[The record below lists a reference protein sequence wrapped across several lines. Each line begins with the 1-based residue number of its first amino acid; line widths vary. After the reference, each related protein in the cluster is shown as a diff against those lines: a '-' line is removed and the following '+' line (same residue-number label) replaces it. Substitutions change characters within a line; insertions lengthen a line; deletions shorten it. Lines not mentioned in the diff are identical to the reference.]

1 MSDLWGPGT
10 AASPGLRADGPAPE
24 TAPETGQ
31 ATYVFAVCRPAAGDV
46 PAARG
51 HAEGGPL
58 RTLGLGRLAL
68 LVQSVPAD
76 AFSEDELR
84 RRLGDRAEL
93 ERCARDHHA
102 AVEAARASGPVIP
115 FPLATLY
122 RSDRRAVEALRA
134 GEPRFSALLDR
145 LTGHVEWAVK
155 VHLARPAA
163 DPEPAEATARPA
175 PTGEGSPG
183 PGSSRE
189 GAGRAYLS
197 RVSGRRRQA
206 DEERQAAFR
215 AAAQVDEAVR
225 RHATAAVRHRLH
237 SAELTGSNKAQV
249 LNAAYL
255 IAEEAYP
262 AFVRTVADLR
272 GTPALSGI
280 EIDVTGPWA
289 PYSFAE
295 LGDYAPGQ
303 PGAGATDPAERA
315 SASRSEGNAQ

>member
-1 MSDLWGPGT
+1 MSDLSGPGT
-10 AASPGLRADGPAPE
+10 TAAPRLRADGPA
-24 TAPETGQ
+24 AETGQ

-58 RTLGLGRLAL
+58 RTLLLGRLAL

-93 ERCARDHHA
+93 ERCAREHHA

-122 RSDRRAVEALRA
+122 RSDRRAIEALRA

-163 DPEPAEATARPA
+163 EPEAAEPTARPTSTRQGA
-175 PTGEGSPG
+175 SGQ
-183 PGSSRE
+183 

-197 RVSGRRRQA
+197 RVSGRQRQA

-215 AAAQVDEAVR
+215 AAEQVDEAVR

-255 IAEEAYP
+255 IGDEAYP
-262 AFVRTVADLR
+262 AFARTVADLR

-303 PGAGATDPAERA
+303 PGAGAKEPAERA
-315 SASRSEGNAQ
+315 GAPRSEGNAR

>member
-1 MSDLWGPGT
+1 MSGT
-10 AASPGLRADGPAPE
+10 SRPDTAVAPRRGADGFA
-24 TAPETGQ
+24 AETGE
-31 ATYVFAVCRPAAGDV
+31 ATYVFAMCRPAEGDV

-58 RTLGLGRLAL
+58 RTLRIGRLAL

-134 GEPRFSALLDR
+134 GEPRFSSLLDR

-155 VHLARPAA
+155 VHLARPAFT
-163 DPEPAEATARPA
+163 PESAGATARPTSTRQGA
-175 PTGEGSPG
+175 SGQ
-183 PGSSRE
+183 

-197 RVSGRRRQA
+197 RVSGRQRQA

-215 AAAQVDEAVR
+215 AAEQVDEAVR

-237 SAELTGSNKAQV
+237 SPELTGSNKAQV

-272 GTPALSGI
+272 GAPALSTI

-303 PGAGATDPAERA
+303 PGAGAPEPAER
-315 SASRSEGNAQ
+315 SSTPRSEGNAR

>member
-1 MSDLWGPGT
+1 MSGSDT
-10 AASPGLRADGPAPE
+10 APAPRLGADGPVA
-24 TAPETGQ
+24 ETGE
-31 ATYVFAVCRPAAGDV
+31 ATYVFAMCRPAEGDV
-46 PAARG
+46 LAARG

-58 RTLGLGRLAL
+58 RTLRLGRLAL

-122 RSDRRAVEALRA
+122 RSDHRALEALRA

-163 DPEPAEATARPA
+163 HPEPAEATARPA
-175 PTGEGSPG
+175 PGQ
-183 PGSSRE
+183 GSSRQGPPARGSAGQ

-197 RVSGRRRQA
+197 RVSGRQRQA
-206 DEERQAAFR
+206 DQERQAAFR
-215 AAAQVDEAVR
+215 AAEQVDEAVR

-237 SAELTGSNKAQV
+237 SAELTGSSKAQV

-262 AFVRTVADLR
+262 AFVRTVTELR
-272 GTPALSGI
+272 GTPALAGI

-295 LGDYAPGQ
+295 LGDCAPGQ
-303 PGAGATDPAERA
+303 PGAGDRDRAERA
-315 SASRSEGNAQ
+315 SAPRPEGNAR

>member
-1 MSDLWGPGT
+1 MSDLSGPGT
-10 AASPGLRADGPAPE
+10 TAAPRLRADGPA
-24 TAPETGQ
+24 AETGQ

-46 PAARG
+46 PSARG

-58 RTLGLGRLAL
+58 RTLLLGRLAL

-93 ERCARDHHA
+93 ERCAREHHA

-163 DPEPAEATARPA
+163 EPGAAEPTARPTSTRQGA
-175 PTGEGSPG
+175 SGQ
-183 PGSSRE
+183 

-197 RVSGRRRQA
+197 RVSGRQRQA

-215 AAAQVDEAVR
+215 AAEQVDEAVR

-255 IAEEAYP
+255 IGDEAYP
-262 AFVRTVADLR
+262 AFVRAVADLR

-303 PGAGATDPAERA
+303 PGAGAKEPAERA
-315 SASRSEGNAQ
+315 CAPRSEGNAR